1 LEKVKLDHKKTRE
14 YDFSYIYHKGNS
26 PLTLIMLHGHG
37 ASNEYLRPIL
47 DYPKLAEYSILI
59 PDLVGFGDTPAPA
72 GFSFRMEDQAK
83 AVKQLIDVLGVED
96 KIVLLGSSMGGA
108 IAVMLAEMLD
118 GKVKG
123 FINAEGTIDI
133 NDCSAPNQAIAA
145 QPYEFYEKT
154 VFWKRLEELR
164 ADPDYVWVV
173 RSQEKAGPVSCYK
186 SIVDYVRVA
195 REDTLTVR
203 LANLGV
209 PVLAIFGE
217 KNRGL
222 RTMEERFRAIEGA
235 GVVYIPR
242 GGHVM
247 MRDNPDAYYQAIE
260 EFMNQISKN
269 TQ

>member
-1 LEKVKLDHKKTRE
+1 
-14 YDFSYIYHKGNS
+14 
-26 PLTLIMLHGHG
+26 
-37 ASNEYLRPIL
+37 
-47 DYPKLAEYSILI
+47 
-59 PDLVGFGDTPAPA
+59 
-72 GFSFRMEDQAK
+72 
-83 AVKQLIDVLGVED
+83 
-96 KIVLLGSSMGGA
+96 
-108 IAVMLAEMLD
+108 
-118 GKVKG
+118 
-123 FINAEGTIDI
+123 
-133 NDCSAPNQAIAA
+133 
-145 QPYEFYEKT
+145 
-154 VFWKRLEELR
+154 
-164 ADPDYVWVV
+164 VWVV